1 MIKSFILDNDVNCF
15 YEESRIIARMTNRLN
30 KKETAMIDE
39 ANSNKRTFF
48 FLLMVVFLSASLL
61 TTCKKNQESSGS
73 ESLSDSP
80 EVKDKVREEYV
91 EVKIS
96 PVIVD
101 DLIIKLKSP
110 GEAVTN
116 KHIVM
121 RPEVSGKIKE
131 LTIEEGQ
138 HVNQG
143 DLLAKLDDREY
154 TLNLES
160 AEAARLKN
168 LSELLLESQFSEQA
182 DIEQTVDLEKI
193 EKAEKEHDRKRQL
206 YREGKIS
213 EGEFEE
219 AYREYELALIESGQK
234 KDEVIAAA
242 KYLTQSEIDVKKA
255 RLNLEKTN
263 IRAPFSGIITDIKVS
278 LEEHVSGGTELFTLV
293 NIEKIQVE
301 AKVLESEISKMKVG
315 REVELKFSAYPD
327 RIFQGT
333 VKAISPVVNPVD
345 KTCKVFIDAPNPREE
360 IKPGM
365 HAEVEIVADIY
376 EDRLLVPQ
384 EAILHRGGR
393 KLVFVYQDGLAKWR
407 YVQTGLENE
416 DFAEILPA
424 ERQGEGVVVG
434 EQVLVEGHFTL
445 AHDARV
451 KIADE

>member
-1 MIKSFILDNDVNCF
+1 MI
-15 YEESRIIARMTNRLN
+15 EMTNPY
-30 KKETAMIDE
+30 
-39 ANSNKRTFF
+39 KRFF
-48 FLLMVVFLSASLL
+48 FSFCTVVFLSVLLLASCQKGDV
-61 TTCKKNQESSGS
+61 TSDSESSS
-73 ESLSDSP
+73 NSA
-80 EVKDKVREEYV
+80 EVKEKVKVEYV
-91 EVKIS
+91 EVKLA

-101 DLIIKLKSP
+101 NLIIKLKSP

-116 KHIVM
+116 KYIVM
-121 RPEVSGKIKE
+121 KPEVSGKIKV
-131 LTIEEGQ
+131 LDVQEGQ
-138 HVNQG
+138 HVRQG
-143 DLLAKLDDREY
+143 DVLAQLDDREY
-154 TLNLES
+154 ALSVES

-168 LSELLLESQFSEQA
+168 LSELLLESQFSEQSDLA
-182 DIEQTVDLEKI
+182 QDVDLEMLG
-193 EKAEKEHDRKRQL
+193 KAEKVYESKRQL
-206 YREGKIS
+206 YRDGEIS
-213 EGEFEE
+213 EAELEE
-219 AYREYELALIESGQK
+219 AYRVFELVLIESGQK

-255 RLNLEKTN
+255 RLNLDKTN

-278 LEEHVSGGTELFTLV
+278 LEEHVSGATELFTLV
-293 NIEKIQVE
+293 NIEKIQVH
-301 AKVLESEISKMKVG
+301 AKVLESEIGKMKVG

-333 VKAISPVVNPVD
+333 VKAISPIVNPDD

-393 KLVFVYQDGLAKWR
+393 KLVFVHQDGLAKWR

-424 ERQGEGVVVG
+424 ERQGEGVVEG

-445 AHDARV
+445 AHDARI

>member
-1 MIKSFILDNDVNCF
+1 MNEKILPDRRV
-15 YEESRIIARMTNRLN
+15 
-30 KKETAMIDE
+30 
-39 ANSNKRTFF
+39 FF
-48 FLLMVVFLSASLL
+48 FIFAVVFLSLFLLAS
-61 TTCKKNQESSGS
+61 CRNGEQASDPESSS
-73 ESLSDSP
+73 NSA
-80 EVKDKVREEYV
+80 EVKEKVKAEYV
-91 EVKIS
+91 EVKLA
-96 PVIVD
+96 PVIIG

-116 KHIVM
+116 KNIVM
-121 RPEVSGKIKE
+121 KPEVSGKIKI
-131 LTIEEGQ
+131 LDVREGQ
-138 HVNQG
+138 HVRQG
-143 DLLAKLDDREY
+143 DLLVQLDDREY
-154 TLNLES
+154 ALNVES

-168 LSELLLESQFSEQA
+168 LSELLLESQFSAQA
-182 DIEQTVDLEKI
+182 EMETTVDQGKLTQ
-193 EKAEKEHDRKRQL
+193 AEEEYERKRTL
-206 YREGKIS
+206 YRQGQIS
-213 EGEFEE
+213 EEE
-219 AYREYELALIESGQK
+219 LQEASRVYELILIESGQK

-242 KYLTQSEIDVKKA
+242 KGLTQSEIDVKKA
-255 RLNLEKTN
+255 RFNLDKTN

-278 LEEHVSGGTELFTLV
+278 LEEHVSGATELFTLV
-293 NIEKIQVE
+293 NIENIQVH
-301 AKVLESEISKMKVG
+301 AKVLESEIGKMKVG

-333 VKAISPVVNPVD
+333 VKAISPIVNPDD

-393 KLVFVYQDGLAKWR
+393 KLVFVHQDGLAKWR

-424 ERQGEGVVVG
+424 ERQGEGVVEG

-445 AHDARV
+445 AHDARI